1 MPLEK
6 LHMPAP
12 LQSLGHNCS
21 GKAKHRV
28 VCRVRVAN
36 SFKVGRVF
44 RLRLLKEIII
54 WGGSFGSNF

>member
-1 MPLEK
+1 
-6 LHMPAP
+6 MPAP